1 LPPGQD
7 VAALLRKLEDLERR
21 LDTAG
26 GIPTTSATP
35 VQRPVPVQTSRPKPE
50 EAPPIPPEPPEPP
63 GKKPEAPVAGIGQD
77 RDWPGLVEHV
87 RAKRRPRIASILEQ
101 ARLLSIELP
110 QLRFGL
116 PKGSFAFG
124 QLEDQETIDK
134 LTEMAE
140 SYFGQPVQVRVV
152 GLDAADSQDA
162 PQTLAEERQSKQ
174 SDRQNRLRDDAL
186 EHPVIKSALEVFE
199 GTVEE
204 VRPIDKGFV

>member
-1 LPPGQD
+1 
-7 VAALLRKLEDLERR
+7 
-21 LDTAG
+21 
-26 GIPTTSATP
+26 

-50 EAPPIPPEPPEPP
+50 EVPPIPPEPP